1 MISHPLKAT
10 VRRYFPSLTHRNFLL
25 FWTGQGVSVIGT
37 WMQNVGQ
44 AWLVLQL
51 TNSPLKLGIV
61 SAMQFLPVMVLSL
74 VAGPFVDRYPKR
86 KMIIFTQTSL
96 MLLALILAT
105 LTLLHVVQYWHI
117 VVLALLLGL
126 VNTIDIPTRQAFVI
140 ELAGRED
147 LMNAIS
153 LNSTVFN
160 MARIFG
166 PAVAGILIGAIGI
179 APCFYL
185 NGISFLAVIISLF
198 FIRVPDFPGSPA
210 AGSAAPPAVHRGLF
224 DGVLASIREG
234 LAYIA
239 RKPTILF
246 PLVLMALLST
256 FVMNYNIFVPTFAK
270 IDLHGDATT
279 FGFLMT
285 AMGVGSFLGAFTLTV
300 RSAGV
305 RKVRQI
311 ILGGLGMST
320 FLAISGMQRGFLLS
334 CALLA
339 VTGYFS
345 VTFAASCNGH
355 IQSESED
362 GMRGRVMSVYSLVFG
377 GVTPIGSLYAGNL
390 VDVVGPGACMIVSGG
405 IGFVATL
412 WMALAA
418 GRRRRRAALARGL

>member
-1 MISHPLKAT
+1 MISHPLLAT

-86 KMIIFTQTSL
+86 KMLIFTQTSL

-105 LTLLHVVQYWHI
+105 LTLLRVVQYWHV
-117 VVLALLLGL
+117 VVLALLLGV
-126 VNTIDIPTRQAFVI
+126 VNTIDIPTRQSFVI

-166 PAVAGILIGAIGI
+166 PAVAGVLIGAIGI

-198 FIRVPDFPGSPA
+198 FIHVPDFPA
-210 AGSAAPPAVHRGLF
+210 ASGAPVIAHRSLF
-224 DGVLASIREG
+224 DGVLGSIREG
-234 LAYIA
+234 LAYIV

-270 IDLHGDATT
+270 IDLHGNATT

-305 RKVRQI
+305 RKMRQI
-311 ILGGLGMST
+311 ILGGLGMSA

-390 VDVVGPGACMIVSGG
+390 VDIAGPGACMIVSGG

-412 WMALAA
+412 WMALTA
-418 GRRRRRAALARGL
+418 GRRRRRAALAREL